1 MSDAILWELLIMV
14 PGSIFA
20 GYAIAWSVPGVIMSA
35 IVSLGSF
42 KHIIFIDKQLAKDLD
57 KYYDKNGHMRPQY
70 QMSWEIGSR
79 CFDYWIKYPFIRK
92 RVTTDSI
99 KFKIFMWVNVLG
111 VWSYILFIFCLLM
124 AKTFDII

>member
-1 MSDAILWELLIMV
+1 MSDAEWWELLIMV

-57 KYYDKNGHMRPQY
+57 KYYDKNGYMRLQY

-79 CFDYWIKYPFIRK
+79 CFDYWVKFPFIRK
-92 RVTTDSI
+92 RITTDSM
-99 KFKIFMWVNVLG
+99 KFKVFMWVNALG
-111 VWSYILFIFCLLM
+111 VWSYILFIFCSSM
-124 AKTFDII
+124 AKFLDII

>member
-1 MSDAILWELLIMV
+1 MSDAVWWELLIMV

-35 IVSLGSF
+35 TVSLGSF
-42 KHIIFIDKQLAKDLD
+42 NHIIFIDKQLAKGLD
-57 KYYDKNGHMRPQY
+57 KYYDKKGYMRPQY

-79 CFDYWIKYPFIRK
+79 CFYYWIKYPFIRK

-99 KFKIFMWVNVLG
+99 KFKVFMWVNALG